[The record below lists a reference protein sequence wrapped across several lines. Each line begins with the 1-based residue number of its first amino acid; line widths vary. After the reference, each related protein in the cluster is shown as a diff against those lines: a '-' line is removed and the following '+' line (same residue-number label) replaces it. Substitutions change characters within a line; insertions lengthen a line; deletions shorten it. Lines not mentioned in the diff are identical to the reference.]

1 MIWLLL
7 LAAIAAL
14 PFVIASVRPQIRAAD
29 RAQAGGGFAKL
40 SQGVTHYQWLG
51 PARGPVVV
59 AVHGLSTPCEV
70 WGPVAEGL
78 GTLGYRVLVYD
89 LYGRGL
95 SDPAT
100 GRQDAAFFLRQ
111 LDDLI
116 ADQGLGSDLT
126 LMGYSMGGA
135 IATAFAATHPERMK
149 RLILL
154 APAGIVVKDSGLSRF
169 IRQVP
174 MLGDWLHYAM
184 SALSGGQRRGNAAAI
199 LSSLRH
205 MLAQQLE
212 AEHRKIGREDIPVVA
227 LWGDKDEVIPI
238 RALGILAQW
247 NRNAR
252 QETIAG
258 ADHALPLTHGAAV
271 TEVLRDVLRE

>member
-7 LAAIAAL
+7 LALFGAL
-14 PFVIASVRPQIRAAD
+14 PFVIASSRPAISAD
-29 RAQAGGGFAKL
+29 ARTRAGGGFARL

-95 SDPAT
+95 SDPAA
-100 GRQDAAFFLRQ
+100 GRQDTAFFLQQ
-111 LDDLI
+111 LNDLI
-116 ADQGLGSDLT
+116 ADQGLDADLT

-135 IATAFAATHPERMK
+135 IATAFAAAHPERMK

-154 APAGIVVKDSGLSRF
+154 APAGIVVKDSGLARF

-174 MLGDWLHYAM
+174 LLGDWVHFVM
-184 SALSGGQRRGNAAAI
+184 SALGGAQTRGSAAAI
-199 LSSLRH
+199 LSSLRN
-205 MLAQQLE
+205 MLATQQE
-212 AEHRKIGREDIPVVA
+212 AEHRKIGHDDIPVVA

-247 NRNAR
+247 NRSAR
-252 QETIAG
+252 QETISG
-258 ADHALPLTHGAAV
+258 ADHALTLTHGTAV